1 MTARNARN
9 ADTLRLGVGELFVRL
24 QPHMHELDGFL
35 RSQLASFEPEVRGL
49 VEYCLDVSGKRIR
62 PALVFFSG
70 WRGPDQVMPALVR
83 AAAVVEMVHLATLVH
98 DDIMDCAELRR
109 NRPTAARRYGSDAAV
124 LLGDALLAHAVHI
137 AAQFPST
144 EVCRVV
150 SDATRRVCAG
160 EIAQTFRRGDTSI
173 TLADYRRII
182 DLKTAELFRIS
193 CLLGSRLAGLDDGYV
208 AAATEFGRRLGIA
221 YQIYDDLADFFGEE
235 KRIGKTLGTDLAGG
249 KVTLPLLALLQ
260 KLPAAEQ
267 AELLEEIRECR
278 TPQFERRRAQM
289 HTRGVFAEV
298 AEKIHAELEA
308 GAAILAPWSHLEPVP
323 LLGQLIEL
331 LREQV
336 DALKPGEAIQES
348 GCVSNGL

>member
-1 MTARNARN
+1 MR
-9 ADTLRLGVGELFVRL
+9 
-24 QPHMHELDGFL
+24 ELDGFL
-35 RSQLASFEPEVRGL
+35 RSQLASFEPEIRDL
-49 VEYCLDVSGKRIR
+49 VEYCMDVSGKRIR

-70 WRGPDQVMPALVR
+70 WRGPDQIMPALVR

-137 AAQFPST
+137 ASQFPST

-160 EIAQTFRRGDTSI
+160 EIAQTFRRGDTAI

-182 DLKTAELFRIS
+182 DLKTAALFRLS
-193 CLLGSRLAGLDDGYV
+193 CLLGSRLAGLDDGYSV
-208 AAATEFGRRLGIA
+208 AAAEFGRRLGIA
-221 YQIYDDLADFFGEE
+221 YQMYDDLADFFGEE

-249 KVTLPLLALLQ
+249 KVTLPLLVLLD
-260 KLPAAEQ
+260 KLPGAER

-278 TPQFERRRAQM
+278 TPQIERRRAQM
-289 HTRGVFAEV
+289 HARGVFAGVVES
-298 AEKIHAELEA
+298 IHAELGQ
-308 GAAILAPWSHLEPVP
+308 GAAILAPWSHLEPA
-323 LLGQLIEL
+323 LFLGQLIDL

-336 DALKPGEAIQES
+336 DGLQPGTA
-348 GCVSNGL
+348 C